1 MEAPDTAYQEVTTR
15 TGEVI
20 LAAFRDASLLNNRD
34 GARKVILQAYN
45 VAVPIL
51 QDAGI
56 YAP

>member
-1 MEAPDTAYQEVTTR
+1 M
-15 TGEVI
+15 I